1 MCIRSQI
8 IILLTILLF
17 SCEKIDNNHHQPSD
31 VDTVLIKSIKN
42 TNTFTLIIED
52 VDSVEL
58 ELWTSIGFKIDSLIQ
73 RNSELERKLNIK
85 PIKREWRPRV
95 VDINGNVKI
104 LPPISDLKR
113 KPQK

>member
-17 SCEKIDNNHHQPSD
+17 SCEKLDNHQHPPSD
-31 VDTVLIKSIKN
+31 VDSVLIKSIEN

-58 ELWTSIGFKIDSLIQ
+58 ELWASIGFKIDSLIK
-73 RNSELERKLNIK
+73 RNRKLEINCNQN
-85 PIKREWRPRV
+85 WRPRI
-95 VDINGNVKI
+95 VDKDGNVKI
-104 LPPISDLKR
+104 LPPISDLK
-113 KPQK
+113 KKK